1 MIGLRGGFA
10 LLSDKHGASV
20 VEFALVAPV
29 LLAFIMLLIEGG
41 RMEWTRQ
48 AIQEVA
54 VNTARCMAVGKNEC
68 ASNPGIIQYAQQRGN
83 DWGVSLAAAT
93 ITPSVNHTC
102 NAVAGMRR
110 VDIDLPYQ
118 TVVGMLFPGVPRQL
132 QASACFP
139 AIT

>member
-1 MIGLRGGFA
+1 MTVRGGILA
-10 LLSDKHGASV
+10 WIADKRGATV

-29 LLAFIMLLIEGG
+29 LLGFVMLLIEGG

-54 VNTARCMAVGKNEC
+54 VNTARCMAVGRSEC
-68 ASNPGIIQYAQQRGN
+68 ASNAEVIQYARQRGS
-83 DWGVSLAAAT
+83 DWGVSLSAAT
-93 ITPSVNHTC
+93 ITPSVNQTC

-110 VDIDLPYQ
+110 VDINLPYQ
-118 TVVGMLFPGVPRQL
+118 TVVGAMFPGVPRQL

>member
-1 MIGLRGGFA
+1 MIVRRLGRAVFA
-10 LLSDKHGASV
+10 DRRGASA

-29 LLAFIMLLIEGG
+29 LFAFIMLLIEGG

-54 VNTARCMAVGKNEC
+54 VNTARCMAVGKSEC
-68 ASNPGIIQYAQQRGN
+68 ASNAQIIQYARSRGR
-83 DWGVSLAAAT
+83 DWGVSLTAAT
-93 ITPSVNHTC
+93 ITPSVNQTC

-110 VDIDLPYQ
+110 VDINLPYR
-118 TVVGMLFPGVPRQL
+118 TVVALLFPGVPRQL
-132 QASACFP
+132 RASACFP